1 MACVQSQDTL
11 ASVSLSLSTLLNLVL
26 RNTLYAHGALR
37 RCLLLCATADDMQM
51 LSCSQLS
58 LCLEL
63 TKERTLF
70 VSGTRY
76 FLLGVIARFLLNA
89 ITKCTAMLPLLCW
102 HLAAL
107 RCGSEPVVTTALSCI
122 NASSR
127 MLQGVDAVF
136 QPIVGA
142 LSRRGL

>member
-11 ASVSLSLSTLLNLVL
+11 ASKSLSLSTLLNLVL
-26 RNTLYAHGALR
+26 RNTLHAHGALR
-37 RCLLLCATADDMQM
+37 RFVLLCAIADDMQM

-63 TKERTLF
+63 TKERILF

-76 FLLGVIARFLLNA
+76 VLLGVIARLLLNA
-89 ITKCTAMLPLLCW
+89 ITKHTAMLPLLCW
-102 HLAAL
+102 HPAAL
-107 RCGSEPVVTTALSCI
+107 RRGNVTTALSCI
-122 NASSR
+122 NAGSW

-142 LSRRGL
+142 LSQRGL